1 MTFSFGDYLSM
12 SIADDD
18 RSFSLTIDEL
28 ICSLIIVNYRCY
40 QCEFAGDF
48 LVILVIGSLLTTEPD
63 SSGRYETVLY
73 CTNQS
78 TIFTIISPLK

>member
-1 MTFSFGDYLSM
+1 MDSFGDYLSM

-28 ICSLIIVNYRCY
+28 IYSLIIVNYRCY
-40 QCEFAGDF
+40 QCKSRGEF
-48 LVILVIGSLLTTEPD
+48 LVIFTSGSLLTTEPD